1 MMYSDL
7 INFLMII
14 SHGIIGFYTVLLI
27 EFKEPQRFWRRLWI
41 VLLILFLVINGF
53 IRVAFGGDAYM
64 LVAAFTLTLPYLLII
79 LWCSRYKG
87 LRVVFCACTCL
98 WMGCIADAAG
108 LIAQTI
114 LGDNSWI
121 RLAVRVAV
129 YIALYLV
136 LRLLRPY
143 YLRMLRI
150 LDYGWGVLCFIP
162 AVTYL
167 TVLYMVGCFL
177 PKDPVAVTAA
187 VCGITALSVCAYIL
201 IYLFFMG
208 VRQSY
213 ELKNS
218 RDLMK
223 AQILTFEQ
231 SLNASRAMEDK
242 LRIQRHDMRHQWIT
256 LAELVKRGDEKA
268 TLDFI
273 DAVERRLDE
282 IEPVWQCGN
291 SILNA
296 TFSSYFYRAREEDIE
311 IEAEL
316 SVGEELPVDPAEL
329 SMALANALDNAI
341 KACVKLPR
349 KKRKIVC
356 RCVDGPP
363 LKLEIENPYIGEVK
377 FSEDGYP
384 LDENGETGVGAR
396 SILAF
401 CEKYNAEWKYR
412 AEDGLFRL
420 EIAL

>member
-7 INFLMII
+7 INFLMIL

-41 VLLILFLVINGF
+41 VSLALFLVINGF
-53 IRVAFGGDAYM
+53 IRVAFGGDSYM

-87 LRVVFCACTCL
+87 LRVIFSACICL

-114 LGDNSWI
+114 LADNPWI

-129 YIALYLV
+129 YAALYLV
-136 LRLLRPY
+136 LALLRPY

-162 AVTYL
+162 VVTYL
-167 TVLYMVGCFL
+167 TVLYMVGYFL
-177 PKDPVAVTAA
+177 PKDPVAVTAS

-201 IYLFFMG
+201 IYLFFMR

-223 AQILTFEQ
+223 AQILTLEQ
-231 SLNASRAMEDK
+231 SLNASRAMEEET
-242 LRIQRHDMRHQWIT
+242 RIQRHDMRHQWIT
-256 LAELVKRGDEKA
+256 LAELVERGEEKA

-273 DAVERRLDE
+273 EAVERRLDE
-282 IEPVWQCGN
+282 IAPAWQCEN

-296 TFSSYFYRAREEDIE
+296 TFSSYFYRAKEEDIM

-316 SVGEELPVDPAEL
+316 SVGEEIPADPAEL

-341 KACVKLPR
+341 KACVKLP
-349 KKRKIVC
+349 KEKRRIVC
-356 RCVDGPP
+356 RCVDRPR
-363 LKLEIENPYIGEVK
+363 LKLVIENPYIGEVK
-377 FSEDGYP
+377 FSGDGFP
-384 LDENGETGVGAR
+384 VDENDEIGVGVR

-401 CEKYNAEWKYR
+401 CKKYNAECKYQ
-412 AEDGLFRL
+412 AKDGRFRL
-420 EIAL
+420 EISL

>member
-7 INFLMII
+7 INFLMIL

-167 TVLYMVGCFL
+167 TVLYMVGYLL
-177 PKDPVAVTAA
+177 PMDPVAVTAA

-201 IYLFFMG
+201 IYLFFMR

-349 KKRKIVC
+349 KKRRIVC

>member
-7 INFLMII
+7 INFLMIL

-296 TFSSYFYRAREEDIE
+296 TFSSYFYRAREEGIE

-329 SMALANALDNAI
+329 SMAFANALDNAI

-363 LKLEIENPYIGEVK
+363 LKLKIENPYIGEVK

-384 LDENGETGVGAR
+384 VDENGETGVGAR

>member
-7 INFLMII
+7 INFLMIL

-201 IYLFFMG
+201 IYLFFMR

-349 KKRKIVC
+349 KKRRIVC

-412 AEDGLFRL
+412 AENGLFRL
-420 EIAL
+420 ELSL